1 MVVSHNGGFEKFERF
16 QTNIRLLQD
25 MVGSTWT
32 ETSVRLHHLPLQ
44 NQWSVFP
51 QRVFILFFFFTSSA
65 LLQVQTAKPF
75 KRGEISLS
83 VRATS
88 GAVNLLL
95 LGTTRH
101 ARALPAY

>member
-1 MVVSHNGGFEKFERF
+1 MDRNKCETAPPPSAKPMECLSPEGFH
-16 QTNIRLLQD
+16 
-25 MVGSTWT
+25 S
-32 ETSVRLHHLPLQ
+32 
-44 NQWSVFP
+44 
-51 QRVFILFFFFTSSA
+51 FFFFTSSA